1 MRVPIATVNELNG
14 ATIAAPC
21 PVSWE
26 KMRGDDRVRFCD
38 QCQQHVYDL
47 SEMTT
52 AEALELIRRNDS
64 RLCVQ
69 LYRRA
74 DGTVLT
80 SDCPVGFRWRL
91 WKKLRKRMAWAASLF
106 AMLFL
111 PGCPVGGNLRRPEL
125 DEKALSKGNA
135 QDKTAIGNSTS
146 PATATPPASPGR

>member
-80 SDCPVGFRWRL
+80 SDCPVGLRWKL

-111 PGCPVGGNLRRPEL
+111 PGCPVGGNLRRP
-125 DEKALSKGNA
+125 DENLLYKNKDQDSKGCA
-135 QDKTAIGNSTS
+135 DSPSTS
-146 PATATPPASPGR
+146 TTPASPGR

>member
-80 SDCPVGFRWRL
+80 SDCPVGLRWKL

-111 PGCPVGGNLRRPEL
+111 PGCPVGGNLRRP
-125 DEKALSKGNA
+125 DENLLYKNKDQDSKGSA
-135 QDKTAIGNSTS
+135 DSPSTS
-146 PATATPPASPGR
+146 APPASPGR

>member
-80 SDCPVGFRWRL
+80 SDCPVGLRWKL

-111 PGCPVGGNLRRPEL
+111 PGCPVGGNLRRP
-125 DEKALSKGNA
+125 DENLLYKNKDQDSKGSS
-135 QDKTAIGNSTS
+135 DSPSTS
-146 PATATPPASPGR
+146 ATPASPGR